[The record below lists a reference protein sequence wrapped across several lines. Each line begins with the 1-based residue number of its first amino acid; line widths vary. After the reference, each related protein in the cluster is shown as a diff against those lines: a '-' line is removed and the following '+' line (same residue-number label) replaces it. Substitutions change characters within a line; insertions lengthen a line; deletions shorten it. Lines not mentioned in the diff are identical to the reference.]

1 MTDKMIHDIDLQKP
15 ELYINRELSILEF
28 NKRVLAQAKDES
40 VPLLERL
47 NYLCISCSNLDEF
60 FEVRVASVIE
70 MVTMD
75 PDTRGIDGLTPNEQL
90 DLISTYTRKLIG
102 DGSI

>member
-1 MTDKMIHDIDLQKP
+1 MTDKTNHDLELQKP

-60 FEVRVASVIE
+60 FEVRVASVI
-70 MVTMD
+70 
-75 PDTRGIDGLTPNEQL
+75 
-90 DLISTYTRKLIG
+90 
-102 DGSI
+102 